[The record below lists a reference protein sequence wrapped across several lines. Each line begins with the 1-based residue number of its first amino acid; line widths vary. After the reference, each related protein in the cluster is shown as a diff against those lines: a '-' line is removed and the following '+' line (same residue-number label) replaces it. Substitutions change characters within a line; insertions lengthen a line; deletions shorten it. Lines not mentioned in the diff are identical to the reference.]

1 MFLSRI
7 KIEGFRAAAES
18 TIECSFPGRFTVLVG
33 ANGSGKTT
41 LADALYLGHGHR
53 FPQLPNPSTATLSD
67 RTPRSI
73 EVAFEFAPDGDTE
86 SELGAS
92 LQASG
97 AAAPAWTRE
106 LTRNLGRVRS
116 SPRDVLPEGAEGVR
130 LILLPAHR
138 NPIDELARREA
149 QVLIELFRAEQQR
162 RTGGRSLTDLRSLA
176 SRLLER
182 LSEDALIDSVNHRIR
197 THLTALSAGVSE
209 QFSFIGGQV
218 VDDAYLARVLELLL
232 GSVDD
237 RLFARRLEVS
247 GLGYVNLL
255 HIAVTLAA
263 IPDSQGTG
271 GPAGLG
277 PNTDVED
284 ESDKP
289 QPVAPSPAQDS
300 DAEADREPSEQE
312 RLAQRDAE
320 AASIEDSFFPDQFH
334 VTVVI
339 EEPEAHLHP
348 QLQYGLV
355 RYLRMAVQARPE
367 LQIILSSHAGE
378 VVAAAKPEE
387 IVVMRR
393 AGENISSRSLA
404 SIPMHDRARALRMM
418 KLHLDA
424 QRSASIF
431 ATRVVLVEGVT
442 EAILLRQLGRAW
454 AAGNDVKERMI
465 DALTITPMG
474 SKVGRWMVDVL
485 ATPAHEICERVAA
498 LRDTDHRVS
507 TSIYRPPAWIAS
519 FDPAVFQAFH
529 SQPTL
534 EPTLVPGNEDLV
546 EEALGDVG
554 LEVPHAGISPE
565 SIDELFRG
573 TGSNRKAELALALAD
588 RLKAAL
594 DLARPVTVPEAIRD
608 LLDFLLDEAPED
620 QDNATAP
627 VAHP

>member
-1 MFLSRI
+1 MFLNRVRV
-7 KIEGFRAAAES
+7 EGFRASAES
-18 TIECSFPGRFTVLVG
+18 TMECSFPGRFTVLVG
-33 ANGSGKTT
+33 ANGAGKTT

-73 EVAFEFAPDGDTE
+73 EVGYEFAPAGETE
-86 SELGAS
+86 SRLGSS
-92 LQASG
+92 LQAAG
-97 AAAPAWTRE
+97 AAAPAWRRE

-116 SPRDVLPEGAEGVR
+116 SPDGPLPEGADAVR

-182 LSEDALIDSVNHRIR
+182 LSEDALIDSVNNRIR

-232 GSVDD
+232 GSIDD
-237 RLFARRLEVS
+237 RLLARRLEVS

-277 PNTDVED
+277 PDSEEQD
-284 ESDKP
+284 EGSP
-289 QPVAPSPAQDS
+289 LPAETPEVA
-300 DAEADREPSEQE
+300 AEPELSEEE

-320 AASIEDSFFPDQFH
+320 AASIEDSFFPEEFH

-355 RYLRMAVQARPE
+355 RYLRMAVEARPE

-378 VVAAAKPEE
+378 VVAAAEPEE

-393 AGENISSRSLA
+393 SGDVISSRSLG
-404 SIPMHDRARALRMM
+404 SVPMHDRERTLRMM

-431 ATRVVLVEGVT
+431 ASRVVLVEGVT
-442 EAILLRQLGRAW
+442 EAVLFRQLGRAW
-454 AAGNDVKERMI
+454 AARDEAKQRMI
-465 DALTITPMG
+465 DALTVVPMG

-485 ATPAHEICERVAA
+485 ATPGHEISERVAA
-498 LRDTDHRVS
+498 LRDTDHRDPTTTYS
-507 TSIYRPPAWIAS
+507 PPAWIAA
-519 FDPAVFQAFH
+519 FDAEVFQAFH
-529 SQPTL
+529 SEPTL
-534 EPTLVPGNEDLV
+534 EPSLVTGNEGLV

-554 LEVPHAGISPE
+554 LAVPAEGITAE
-565 SIDELFRG
+565 SVDALFRS
-573 TGSNRKAELALALAD
+573 TASDRKAELALALAD
-588 RLKAAL
+588 RIKINL
-594 DLARPVTVPEAIRD
+594 DAGHPVAVPTAITG
-608 LLDFLLDEAPED
+608 LLDFLLGDPPEA
-620 QDNATAP
+620 QDDATALIP
-627 VAHP
+627 DT

>member
-1 MFLSRI
+1 MFLNRVRV
-7 KIEGFRAAAES
+7 EGFRAAAES
-18 TIECSFPGRFTVLVG
+18 AIECSFPGRFTVLVG
-33 ANGSGKTT
+33 ANGAGKTT

-53 FPQLPNPSTATLSD
+53 FPQLTNPSTATLSD
-67 RTPRSI
+67 RTPRTI
-73 EVAFEFAPDGDTE
+73 EVAYEFAPAGDTE
-86 SELGAS
+86 SRLGTS

-97 AAAPAWTRE
+97 ATAPTWTRD

-116 SPRDVLPEGAEGVR
+116 SPAGALPEGAEAVR

-182 LSEDALIDSVNHRIR
+182 LSEDALIDSVNNRIR

-232 GSVDD
+232 GSIDD
-237 RLFARRLEVS
+237 RLLARRLEVS

-277 PNTDVED
+277 L
-284 ESDKP
+284 
-289 QPVAPSPAQDS
+289 
-300 DAEADREPSEQE
+300 DAEIEGDDEPRHGVPLAETPDAVAEPELSEEE

-355 RYLRMAVQARPE
+355 RYLRMAVEARPE

-378 VVAAAKPEE
+378 VVAAAEPEE

-393 AGENISSRSLA
+393 SGDAISSRSLG
-404 SIPMHDRARALRMM
+404 SVPMHDRERTLRMM

-431 ATRVVLVEGVT
+431 ASRVVLVEGVT
-442 EAILLRQLGRAW
+442 EAVLFRQLGRAW
-454 AAGNDVKERMI
+454 AAQDEVKQRMI
-465 DALTITPMG
+465 DALTVVPMG

-485 ATPAHEICERVAA
+485 ATPGHEISERVAA
-498 LRDTDHRVS
+498 LRDTDHRDPMTTYS
-507 TSIYRPPAWIAS
+507 PPAWIET
-519 FDPAVFQAFH
+519 FDAEVFQAFH
-529 SQPTL
+529 SAPTL
-534 EPTLVPGNEDLV
+534 EPSLVTGNEGLV
-546 EEALGDVG
+546 EDALGDVG
-554 LEVPHAGISPE
+554 LAVPAEGITAE
-565 SIDELFRG
+565 SVDELFRG
-573 TGSNRKAELALALAD
+573 TASDRKAELALALAD
-588 RLKAAL
+588 RIKINL
-594 DLARPVTVPEAIRD
+594 DAGHHVAVPTAITG
-608 LLDFLLDEAPED
+608 LLDFLLGDRPEAQED
-620 QDNATAP
+620 AAALIPDD
-627 VAHP
+627 